1 MTAGLD
7 VRTFVGDEYQLLL
20 LLLSDNLMG
29 LLK

>member
-20 LLLSDNLMG
+20 LLSDNLMG